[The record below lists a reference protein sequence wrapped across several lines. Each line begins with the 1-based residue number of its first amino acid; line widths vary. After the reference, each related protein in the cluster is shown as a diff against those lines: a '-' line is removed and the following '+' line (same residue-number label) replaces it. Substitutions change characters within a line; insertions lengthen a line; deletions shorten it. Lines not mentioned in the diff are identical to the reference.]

1 VCGGGAGQ
9 PLSAEADGRFNNFGC
24 DGLLTVLTVLTML
37 TMISKLAL
45 QLFSDADTTEILS
58 AL

>member
-9 PLSAEADGRFNNFGC
+9 PLSAEVDGRFNNFGC
-24 DGLLTVLTVLTML
+24 DGLLTVLTML
-37 TMISKLAL
+37 TMISKLVME
-45 QLFSDADTTEILS
+45 LFSDADITEILS